1 MSVNLLLIIGFVIMF
16 IGTSI
21 IFESFDLKKIDKEL
35 EEE

>member
-16 IGTSI
+16 LGTSI
-21 IFESFDLKKIDKEL
+21 IFDSFDLKKIEK